1 MRTALQ
7 VCVSVALLL
16 SALPVYAY
24 SSPGVPSGFV
34 NDFANVLSSE
44 TKAELENGLRD
55 FQASTTNEVVLV
67 TVPTLD
73 GDVVSNYAVKLFE
86 DWKIGTDERDNG
98 VLLLFALTERKV
110 RIEVGYGLE
119 GALPDSAAESIIQE
133 MIPYLQAEDFD
144 GAARI
149 GIASILVATQGEYQG
164 TVRTEDVVGSILS
177 IIFLGLF
184 FIQWVAAILARSK
197 SYWAGGLIG
206 VVAGIVLA
214 TLLGWWFVAG
224 MVLTVL
230 LAGLGLLL
238 DYGVSHAYHEAVH
251 AGTPTPWWAGG
262 GTGGS
267 HSGGSFG
274 GFWGGS
280 SGGGGASG
288 SW

>member
-1 MRTALQ
+1 MRTILWT
-7 VCVSVALLL
+7 CVGVALLF
-16 SALPVYAY
+16 AQPACAY
-24 SSPGVPSGFV
+24 SSPGTPTGFV

-98 VLLLFALTERKV
+98 VLLLIALLDRKV

-119 GALPDSAAESIIQE
+119 GALPDSVAESIIQE

-144 GAARI
+144 GAARV
-149 GIASILVATQGEYQG
+149 GVASILVATQGEY
-164 TVRTEDVVGSILS
+164 TAHPRTEDVVGSVLSLIL
-177 IIFLGLF
+177 LGLF
-184 FIQWVAAILARSK
+184 MVQWVAAILARSK
-197 SYWAGGLIG
+197 SYWAGGVIG
-206 VVAGIVLA
+206 AVGGIVLA

-224 MVLTVL
+224 MIFTVL

-238 DYGVSHAYHEAVH
+238 DYGVSHAYHEAES

-262 GTGGS
+262 GSGS
-267 HSGGSFG
+267 SGGSFG
-274 GFWGGS
+274 GFGGGS